1 MSTDEGQKE
10 PEPTC
15 TPPTR
20 TTRAQRNAKSPEKA
34 TPTDAQNAST
44 GKKESFQ
51 WSTPADEF
59 ADDVGS
65 DIEDIGDE
73 MNKEIDDAVEAAKE
87 VTEVNQE
94 TGDIIIRLGS
104 DEANKYSV
112 SSDESKSL
120 SNNASPQKKSK
131 KAKSKQQ
138 FPCPK
143 CEKVWNWPWELR
155 RHLVMH
161 FKEVRSS
168 AVGIIIADDNQLFLY
183 LTVSIY

>member
-1 MSTDEGQKE
+1 MSTPEADTE
-10 PEPTC
+10 PETRV
-15 TPPTR
+15 TR
-20 TTRAQRNAKSPEKA
+20 TRSQRGASSPEKTTNAEAQSA
-34 TPTDAQNAST
+34 TA

-73 MNKEIDDAVEAAKE
+73 LYKDVDDSIEDSVTTKS
-87 VTEVNQE
+87 VTEVNEE

-104 DEANKYSV
+104 DEATKYSV
-112 SSDESKSL
+112 SSEESKLST
-120 SNNASPQKKSK
+120 SNNSSPHKKSK

-143 CEKVWNWPWELR
+143 CDKVWNWPWELR

-161 FKEVRSS
+161 FKEV
-168 AVGIIIADDNQLFLY
+168 IIYLFLI
-183 LTVSIY
+183 LNF

>member
-1 MSTDEGQKE
+1 MSTPEEDTE
-10 PEPTC
+10 PEARV
-15 TPPTR
+15 TR
-20 TTRAQRNAKSPEKA
+20 TRSQKSAPSPEKTTAAEAQA
-34 TPTDAQNAST
+34 TST

-73 MNKEIDDAVEAAKE
+73 LYKDVNDSIEDSITTKS

-104 DEANKYSV
+104 DEATKYSV
-112 SSDESKSL
+112 SSEESKETT
-120 SNNASPQKKSK
+120 NNESPTLIKKSK

-161 FKEVRSS
+161 FKEV
-168 AVGIIIADDNQLFLY
+168 INDFIY
-183 LTVSIY
+183 LNFF

>member
-1 MSTDEGQKE
+1 MSTPEAETE
-10 PEPTC
+10 PETRV
-15 TPPTR
+15 TR
-20 TTRAQRNAKSPEKA
+20 TRSQKSSPSPEK
-34 TPTDAQNAST
+34 TTNAEGQSGTT

-73 MNKEIDDAVEAAKE
+73 LYKDVDDSIEDSATAKS
-87 VTEVNQE
+87 VTEVNEE

-104 DEANKYSV
+104 DEATKYSV
-112 SSDESKSL
+112 SSEEARSTT
-120 SNNASPQKKSK
+120 NGSPQKKSK

-155 RHLVMH
+155 RHLVIL
-161 FKEVRSS
+161 
-168 AVGIIIADDNQLFLY
+168 GIRQ
-183 LTVSIY
+183 

>member
-1 MSTDEGQKE
+1 MSTDEGEKE

-34 TPTDAQNAST
+34 APTDAQNASG

-65 DIEDIGDE
+65 DIEDMGEE

-87 VTEVNQE
+87 ATEVNQE

-112 SSDESKSL
+112 SSDESKIL

-161 FKEVRSS
+161 FKEVSS
-168 AVGIIIADDNQLFLY
+168 PAVFIITADDISPRN
-183 LTVSIY
+183 VDIH

>member
-1 MSTDEGQKE
+1 MSTDEGEKE

-34 TPTDAQNAST
+34 APTDAQNASG

-112 SSDESKSL
+112 SSDESKIL

-161 FKEVRSS
+161 FKEVSS
-168 AVGIIIADDNQLFLY
+168 PAVFIIIADDNQLFSQKY
-183 LTVSIY
+183 